1 LSSGLLRVSLVR
13 FVATNDT
20 TSGSTDFTVSRDRPG
35 DASNDGTLD
44 ASLGVGRRRERK
56 SQNGGANEKPFH
68 GFSPE

>member
-1 LSSGLLRVSLVR
+1 LWGGLCRVSLVR

-20 TSGSTDFTVSRDRPG
+20 TSGSTYLSMSGERAG

-56 SQNGGANEKPFH
+56 SQNGGANDKSFH